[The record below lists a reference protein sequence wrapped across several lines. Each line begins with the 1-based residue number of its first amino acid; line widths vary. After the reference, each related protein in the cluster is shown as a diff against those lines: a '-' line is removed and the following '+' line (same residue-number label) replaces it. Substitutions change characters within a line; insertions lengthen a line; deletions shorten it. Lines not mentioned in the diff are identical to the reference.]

1 MQGVHTA
8 YYLVHLMSGS
18 KDFEKEDRQAA
29 TNFAE
34 AAKKAGVRRII
45 YLGGLGDDADPK
57 LSPHL
62 RSRHEVGKIL
72 RDSGVETIEFRASLV
87 IGTGSLSFDLV
98 KSLTDRLPVM
108 LCPRWLTTP
117 TQPIAVDDVLAYLL
131 AAKDLPPGESR
142 IFEIGSPDVTTY
154 GDMIREYARQKGLRR
169 WLISV
174 PVLTPYLS
182 SLWLALVT
190 PASFEVGRHLI
201 EGLKNPTVVRDKKAL
216 EVFPIRP
223 MGMQEAIQKG
233 HRQHD
238 RGGRYQF
245 IAVIDSCSTVAMD
258 NRRLARPGEEFVAPW
273 SSTGSAQRA
282 TTWPRRWSGWPGRLA
297 TASASTC
304 RPSMTRR
311 VGEVGRS
318 EDHRAREALP
328 VLRHGHG
335 GPLLR
340 TRGGEVP
347 PVPGLRLRPDPAALH
362 PRRVAAVHLPAGAD
376 RVPGDDLIGPPVH
389 QGLGSWPARLPNVG
403 QPGSLN
409 ARVLSSAGRTSRLPF
424 DRAPGP
430 HTEATPM
437 SLCPSSRR
445 SSCGGTSSTWRSRSS
460 SGQRVRGDH
469 HVAGERHPDAA
480 DRVGAPAA

>member
-1 MQGVHTA
+1 MANVDDENRPLILLTGGSGYVGGRLIPLLEKQGVRLRCLARSPEKMRPRVQPGTEIVQGDVLDLASLDRALQGVQTA

-29 TNFAE
+29 TNFAA

-62 RSRHEVGKIL
+62 RSRHEVGQIL

-154 GDMIREYARQKGLRR
+154 GGMIREYARQKGLRR

-190 PASFEVGRHLI
+190 PAAFEVGRHLI
-201 EGLKNPTVVRDKKAL
+201 EGLKNPTVVRDRTAL
-216 EVFPIRP
+216 DVFPIRP
-223 MGMQEAIQKG
+223 MGIREAIRRSA
-233 HRQHD
+233 RQHT
-238 RGGRYQF
+238 RGRYQF
-245 IAVIDSCSTVAMD
+245 IAVIDTWITVAVD
-258 NRRLARPGEEFVAPW
+258 THTKYG
-273 SSTGSAQRA
+273 
-282 TTWPRRWSGWPGRLA
+282 TWA
-297 TASASTC
+297 TAT
-304 RPSMTRR
+304 
-311 VGEVGRS
+311 
-318 EDHRAREALP
+318 
-328 VLRHGHG
+328 
-335 GPLLR
+335 
-340 TRGGEVP
+340 
-347 PVPGLRLRPDPAALH
+347 
-362 PRRVAAVHLPAGAD
+362 HL
-376 RVPGDDLIGPPVH
+376 
-389 QGLGSWPARLPNVG
+389 
-403 QPGSLN
+403 
-409 ARVLSSAGRTSRLPF
+409 
-424 DRAPGP
+424 
-430 HTEATPM
+430 
-437 SLCPSSRR
+437 
-445 SSCGGTSSTWRSRSS
+445 
-460 SGQRVRGDH
+460 
-469 HVAGERHPDAA
+469 
-480 DRVGAPAA
+480 